1 MPKAQRERRERTDNY
16 HLILQWCRNPEQRL
30 YEGIR
35 PITLFG
41 IPPAE
46 RADETGVAESTLR
59 RAAAAFD
66 THGMISL
73 FRPTKAQREDHH
85 RSLPV
90 AMRQLIVDL
99 KAEYPAFTEG
109 EIAAIC
115 AIQFSGRRPSHHT
128 VKAVLADGPPPSR
141 TGRQFQ
147 RYDEIAKLEERRQ
160 AAIRLH
166 AQGWS
171 ISTIARYLDV
181 SRPTIYAILKRWVEE
196 GVQGLPDK
204 SHANTNKPGVDL
216 PTRNLIRKKQEEN
229 PLLGEW
235 RMFAALKQLGIS
247 VPPRTCGRIMA
258 ENRRL
263 YGIKPKPEAPHKPNP
278 HPFKAT
284 YRHERWCLD
293 IRYLEKH
300 RIPEIKGSFYMITVM
315 DAFSRAILSSDIFQS
330 QDLVCVLIVLY
341 AAVERFGAPRYLI
354 TDNGGVFRAKHLLAI
369 CEALG
374 IEKEYIHPRQSWE
387 NLVETHFN
395 VMRRMSQ
402 VHFEQVTSWDQA
414 KLAHERFVTDY
425 NAQPHWAHRKR
436 DDNRLSPAEVL
447 GQETG
452 KLRTPEQLHRI
463 FYTTRHLRRLDRLG
477 YAHFRR
483 WKLYGEET
491 LARHPAVIWLHGDTL
506 TVEYEETPLT
516 QYTVRYQPDKKHFKA
531 IPDARRFETPYRSP
545 QEWLWE
551 LDETLWHLAK
561 RLPDY
566 APRKHR
572 KKGRYTQLP
581 LLGEV

>member
-1 MPKAQRERRERTDNY
+1 MPQAKRERRERTDNY
-16 HLILQWCRNPEQRL
+16 HLLQQWCRTPEQRL

-35 PITLFG
+35 PVVLFG

-46 RADETGVAESTLR
+46 RAQETGLAERSLG
-59 RAAAAFD
+59 RAADAFD
-66 THGMISL
+66 THGIISL

-99 KAEYPAFTEG
+99 KAEYADFTDG

-128 VKAVLADGPPPSR
+128 VKAVLADGPPPQR
-141 TGRQFQ
+141 TSRQFP
-147 RYDEIAKLEERRQ
+147 RYAELGTPEERRQ
-160 AAIRLH
+160 AVIRLH

-181 SRPTIYAILKRWVEE
+181 SRPIIYAILKRWIEE

-235 RMFAALKQLGIS
+235 RMYAALKQLGIS
-247 VPPRTCGRIMA
+247 VSPRTCGRIMA

-263 YGIKPKPEAPHKPNP
+263 YAIKPKPGEPHKPKP

-284 YRHERWCLD
+284 ARHERWCLD
-293 IRYLEKH
+293 IRYIEKH
-300 RIPEIKGSFYMITVM
+300 RIPEIKGSFYVITIM

-330 QDLVCVLIVLY
+330 QDLSCVLIVLY
-341 AAVERFGAPRYLI
+341 AAIEQFGAPKKLI
-354 TDNGGVFRAKHLLAI
+354 TDNGGVFRAKQLLAI
-369 CEALG
+369 CEALD
-374 IEKEYIHPRQSWE
+374 IEKEYIHTRQ
-387 NLVETHFN
+387 T
-395 VMRRMSQ
+395 
-402 VHFEQVTSWDQA
+402 
-414 KLAHERFVTDY
+414 
-425 NAQPHWAHRKR
+425 HRKR

-447 GQETG
+447 GQE
-452 KLRTPEQLHRI
+452 KSRLRTPEQLHRI
-463 FYTTRHLRRLDRLG
+463 FYATRHLRRLDRLG

-483 WKLYGEET
+483 WKLYGEEA
-491 LARHPAVIWLHGDTL
+491 LARHPAVIWLHGDAL
-506 TVEYEETPLT
+506 TVEYQETPLA
-516 QYTVRYQPDKKHFKA
+516 QYTVRYQPDHKHFKA
-531 IPDARRFETPYRSP
+531 VPEARRFETPYRSL
-545 QEWLWE
+545 QGWLWE

-566 APRKHR
+566 APRKKR
-572 KKGRYTQLP
+572 RNKTMPLQLP
-581 LLGEV
+581 LLEDPPVAQE